1 MNMMTL
7 LYGDSLEAFHGNR
20 ERLCS
25 VAASSYKA
33 LSSFPQLRQ
42 ALEVADY
49 ELAIDLMRGRPSYER
64 FFLDPS
70 RLTNNMKLIEEGHF
84 HAGY

>member
-1 MNMMTL
+1 MMML
-7 LYGDSLEAFHGNR
+7 LYGDSLAAFHENR
-20 ERLCS
+20 ERLCR
-25 VAASSYKA
+25 VATNSYRA
-33 LSSFPQLRQ
+33 LSFFPQLRQ

-49 ELAIDLMRGRPSYER
+49 ELAIDLMRGQPNYER